1 MSSKSITV
9 YPVSL
14 QDSLMFL
21 WKLRNMVSN
30 AEYEI
35 FAMVN
40 WRQQLALKEDLLR
53 RSTLPLITLND
64 DLREELDLADEAL
77 AESLF
82 LELRNAVT
90 NFVDS
95 YSGVT
100 VANNPNMM

>member
-1 MSSKSITV
+1 MNSKSFTV
-9 YPVSL
+9 DPVSL
-14 QDSLMFL
+14 QVSLMFL

-40 WRQQLALKEDLLR
+40 HRQQLGLKEDLLR
-53 RSTLPLITLND
+53 RSTLPLLTQND
-64 DLREELDLADEAL
+64 ELREQQDLVDEAL

-82 LELRNAVT
+82 LELRDVVT

>member
-1 MSSKSITV
+1 MNSKSITV
-9 YPVSL
+9 DPVSL

-40 WRQQLALKEDLLR
+40 QRQQLALKEDLLR

-64 DLREELDLADEAL
+64 ELK
-77 AESLF
+77 
-82 LELRNAVT
+82 
-90 NFVDS
+90 
-95 YSGVT
+95 
-100 VANNPNMM
+100 